1 MSHKLS
7 GQSIRQHDSCL
18 DRKKVAAPVRR
29 PGWRLSGHKQH
40 GIGLPAAIFVITLMI
55 TIAVGVNLLVRQNA
69 ETFEE
74 ELRLT
79 RAFYAAESGAGFAM
93 NALFP
98 PDEFPAYGTTAI
110 CPENAG
116 SPRLYEFEAEG
127 LEGCSVEVSCVTDA
141 TVDDVEYYTIT
152 STGSCGEVSRTIQV
166 RSSFRP

>member
-1 MSHKLS
+1 MSHKMA
-7 GQSIRQHDSCL
+7 RHVM
-18 DRKKVAAPVRR
+18 KPVRKHR
-29 PGWRLSGHKQH
+29 SVSLMAGKQR

-55 TIAVGVNLLVRQNA
+55 TIAVAVNLLVRQNA

-98 PDEFPAYGTTAI
+98 PDEFPGYSTTAI
-110 CPENAG
+110 CPENVG

-141 TVDDVEYYTIT
+141 TVDGVEYYTIL
-152 STGSCGEVSRTIQV
+152 SEGSCGDVSRTVQV
-166 RSSFRP
+166 RTSFRP

>member
-1 MSHKLS
+1 MSHKMT
-7 GQSIRQHDSCL
+7 
-18 DRKKVAAPVRR
+18 RKKIQPKKNCQQ
-29 PGWRLSGHKQH
+29 WRLTSQKQR

-55 TIAVGVNLLVRQNA
+55 TIAVAVNLLVRQNA

-98 PDEFPAYGTTAI
+98 PDEFPSYSSTAI

-127 LEGCSVEVSCVTDA
+127 LQGCSAAVSCVTDA
-141 TVDDVEYYTIT
+141 TVDGVEYYTIL
-152 STGSCGEVSRTIQV
+152 STGSCGEVSRTVQV
-166 RSSFRP
+166 RTSFRP

>member
-1 MSHKLS
+1 MFLKMTSSENKCRIKS
-7 GQSIRQHDSCL
+7 SE
-18 DRKKVAAPVRR
+18 
-29 PGWRLSGHKQH
+29 WRLSGKKEQ

-55 TIAVGVNLLVRQNA
+55 TIAVAVNLLVRQNA

-74 ELRLT
+74 EVKLT

-98 PDEFPAYGTTAI
+98 PDEFPSYSTTAI
-110 CPENAG
+110 CPENVG

-141 TVDDVEYYTIT
+141 TVDGVEYYTIL
-152 STGSCGEVSRTIQV
+152 SEGICDDVSRTVQV
-166 RSSFRP
+166 RTSFRP